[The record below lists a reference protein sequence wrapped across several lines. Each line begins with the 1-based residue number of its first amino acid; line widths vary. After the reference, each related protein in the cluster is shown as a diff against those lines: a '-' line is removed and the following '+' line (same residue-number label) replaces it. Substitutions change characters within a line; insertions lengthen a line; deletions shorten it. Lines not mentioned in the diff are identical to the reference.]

1 MRIQNQFRSLL
12 KEEVD
17 LDTQI
22 LNNRLAQYKHLVR
35 ISNMPVGGQ
44 FPMSDKLDVFDKLRE
59 LEQAIF
65 QQLADRAKA
74 EKQRQLFGL
83 NIKNQDNQIRDEF
96 LRQKAHRD
104 AVEMYKSMSL
114 KELIK
119 SYFDS
124 RGNKKS

>member
-1 MRIQNQFRSLL
+1 MRIQNQFRNLL

-22 LNNRLAQYKHLVR
+22 LNNRLAQYRHLVQ
-35 ISNMPVGGQ
+35 ISNIPATPA

-74 EKQRQLFGL
+74 
-83 NIKNQDNQIRDEF
+83 I
-96 LRQKAHRD
+96 
-104 AVEMYKSMSL
+104 S
-114 KELIK
+114 
-119 SYFDS
+119 
-124 RGNKKS
+124 